1 MWDYLI
7 KGVRTIDPKNH
18 IDDDW
23 AIAIENGKIAEVGPD
38 LPVGNARLLGRILR

>member
-7 KGVRTIDPKNH
+7 KSVRTIDPKNH

-23 AIAIENGKIAEVGPD
+23 DIAIENGKKVKT
-38 LPVGNARLLGRILR
+38 ILIIYQYQVL